1 MSPVGGLTVANV
13 TFRRPAH
20 PRRPRRSGGAAPVK
34 GGFAVTVVLLL
45 ATWTAR
51 DARAA
56 TFGAASL
63 TVTAGGGL
71 TASTYNT
78 GSFVLDNVGT
88 QAVRIVRVRLD
99 LSTALLP
106 DLVFD
111 PLGLAGD
118 TVAKC
123 LTPDANALLVGFVP
137 PADPC
142 AGPFSV
148 PHDGGYQ
155 ALDLVFT
162 DFRPGRSFTFSVD
175 VDPSAIRGAT
185 APGPGESGSVSGLE
199 MTGATIEVTF
209 DDQAILKA
217 PLFPIAGDDGGS
229 RAIAGAAAIP
239 AVAIAILG
247 APALPATLPSA
258 AQTVRLT
265 GAPGTQAR
273 LLRAEGS
280 LETAGLPGNGFD
292 VEPFEADTVVQV
304 EQWSVTLNAS
314 GIADIPVTLTRAGPD
329 AGLNF
334 FVAAPV
340 GAAGRTGPL
349 SAVLLAAP
357 ESCTFAPAR
366 SPQLFLQGNDVLWTP
381 LPGATTYDVVR
392 GDLASLRA
400 THGRYDLA
408 TTGCPGFAVSGTS
421 LTDPSVPGAGGA
433 WFYLARGRSCGGT
446 GTYDDASGWGQA
458 APRDP
463 GIESA
468 PAACP

>member
-1 MSPVGGLTVANV
+1 MAADV
-13 TFRRPAH
+13 TPFRPDHPRRSRRRRPAAIFH
-20 PRRPRRSGGAAPVK
+20 R
-34 GGFAVTVVLLL
+34 GFAAGGLLL
-45 ATWTAR
+45 LTAWVAP
-51 DARAA
+51 DAPRAA

-71 TASTYNT
+71 NASTYNS
-78 GSFVLDNVGT
+78 GAFVLDNLSVQGVG
-88 QAVRIVRVRLD
+88 IVRVRID

-118 TVAKC
+118 TVARC
-123 LTPDANALLVGFVP
+123 LTIDSNPGFVGFVS

-142 AGPFSV
+142 SSPFSV
-148 PHDGGYQ
+148 GHDGGYQ
-155 ALDLVFT
+155 VLTLDFN
-162 DFRPGRSFTFSVD
+162 DFRPNRSLLFSVD
-175 VDPSAIRGAT
+175 VDPSLIRGAT

-199 MTGATIEVTF
+199 MTGATLEVTF
-209 DDQAILKA
+209 SDGAVLQAA
-217 PLFPIAGDDGGS
+217 LFPIAGDDGGS
-229 RAIAGAAAIP
+229 RAVVRTGAIP
-239 AVAIAILG
+239 TLAITIPG
-247 APALPATLPSA
+247 APALPATLPSPS
-258 AQTVRLT
+258 QTVRLT
-265 GAPGTQAR
+265 GTPGTHAR

-304 EQWSVTLNAS
+304 EQWSVVLDLS

-329 AGLNF
+329 AGLNL

-340 GAAGRTGPL
+340 GPSERTGAI
-349 SAVLLAAP
+349 SAVLIAAP

-366 SPQLFLQGNDVLWTP
+366 SPQLFLEGNEVWWTP

-392 GDLASLRA
+392 GALPILRS

-408 TTGCPGFAVSGTS
+408 TTDCVGLAVSGTS
-421 LTDPSVPGAGGA
+421 VTDPAAPGTGGA

-446 GTYDDASGWGQA
+446 GTYDDATGWGQI

-468 PAACP
+468 AASCP